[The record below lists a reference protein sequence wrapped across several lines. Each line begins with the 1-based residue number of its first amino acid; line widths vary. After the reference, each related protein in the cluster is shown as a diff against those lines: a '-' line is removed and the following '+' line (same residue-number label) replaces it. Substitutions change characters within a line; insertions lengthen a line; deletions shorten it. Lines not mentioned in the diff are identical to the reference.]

1 MCPFSAQRI
10 YQPFDIIYVDVILRR
25 IVTRFLENM
34 QVEDDKLIPYHMAS
48 YYLFEGTW
56 QGWYGSSF

>member
-1 MCPFSAQRI
+1 MCPFSTQRI

-34 QVEDDKLIPYHMAS
+34 QVEDD
-48 YYLFEGTW
+48 
-56 QGWYGSSF
+56 